1 MSPMDQGP
9 RPLPAEDAERR
20 RIAYVL
26 SQAGFCLPG
35 SIGDDPSRCGK
46 PGCRC
51 KADPPMLHGPYHHW
65 TRKIDNKTVGRYLSD
80 EQLQRYGGWFEE
92 AKRLRACSPSWRRS
106 RFEWPSVPRNGIP
119 RHRRRVTGLGA
130 VLEVQR
136 PASPGARGSCDP
148 LAPSN
153 SGFNSPLM

>member
-20 RIAYVL
+20 RIANAL

-35 SIGDDPSRCGK
+35 SIGDYLSRCGK

-92 AKRLRACSPSWRRS
+92 AKRLRGLLAELETLSLRMAERAEEWDCQAPPTGHRARRGAGGS
-106 RFEWPSVPRNGIP
+106 EAGIA
-119 RHRRRVTGLGA
+119 RRKGKL
-130 VLEVQR
+130 
-136 PASPGARGSCDP
+136 
-148 LAPSN
+148 
-153 SGFNSPLM
+153 